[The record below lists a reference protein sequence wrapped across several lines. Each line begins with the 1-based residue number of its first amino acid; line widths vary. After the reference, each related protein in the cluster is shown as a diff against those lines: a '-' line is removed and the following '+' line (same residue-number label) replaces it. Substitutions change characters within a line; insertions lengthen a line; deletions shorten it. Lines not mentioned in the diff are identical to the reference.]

1 MNRRLQLVNLIG
13 VTVLALICVLQWQ
26 RDRALNL
33 ELNRREKARIELQ
46 SKLTAQEKNLRSV
59 TDDLA
64 MFKEQ
69 HTRATRE
76 NSDVARRLQELER
89 KNQRLTGVRDQLQAS
104 VTNWSTAVAARDKL
118 IAEANDNIR
127 TLNDRTRTLAE
138 QLNASVQKFN
148 ELATNYEVV
157 VKRMNSPGTVGA
169 TKSSDSAAR

>member
-13 VTVLALICVLQWQ
+13 VAVLALVCVLQWQ

-33 ELNRREKARIELQ
+33 ELNRCEKARIELQ
-46 SKLTAQEKNLRSV
+46 SKLVEQEKNLRGA
-59 TDDLA
+59 TGDLA

-76 NSDVARRLQELER
+76 NSDVTRRLQELER
-89 KNQRLTGVRDQLQAS
+89 ENQLLTSARDQLQTS
-104 VTNWSTAVAARDKL
+104 VTNWSAAVAARDKL
-118 IAEANDNIR
+118 IAQANDNIR
-127 TLNDRTRTLAE
+127 TLNYRTRTLAE

-148 ELATNYEVV
+148 ELATNYAAV